1 MTVGTQDEM
10 VKTETT
16 GAEATGALVATETT
30 DTGVEA
36 TPEFLET
43 ELAGMEA
50 LA

>member
-1 MTVGTQDEM
+1 M

-16 GAEATGALVATETT
+16 GAEAAGAEATGKDVATEMT

-43 ELAGMEA
+43 DEAGAETLA
-50 LA
+50 